1 MQILEPALKVGQ
13 QLQMC
18 FHLHDFDI
26 CIAVLCFR
34 QVSLYV
40 HRRTSGLFR
49 WLKLYAFQSKLIKC
63 QHITPVSNWNH
74 TGLLLILLCTQR
86 FNLCISVPYKK
97 NFQHQ
102 SHQQYSVTLYLSDTF
117 SQNNH
122 GDHIYDTCRRT
133 WWITVCVSTGRTNTR
148 FLPSMECLPLFTV
161 AVFGFVDCPTL
172 IVETAVCYVLHILL
186 YIYYTRY
193 MSGFGSRLFMK
204 SSKV

>member
-1 MQILEPALKVGQ
+1 MQILEPVLKVGQ

-74 TGLLLILLCTQR
+74 TGLLLISMDS
-86 FNLCISVPYKK
+86 FNSVFNVLISVSMYPIKRIFSIRVI
-97 NFQHQ
+97 NSIQWPCTWT
-102 SHQQYSVTLYLSDTF
+102 TLL
-117 SQNNH
+117 
-122 GDHIYDTCRRT
+122 RK
-133 WWITVCVSTGRTNTR
+133 ITMATIFMIPVDGHDELLCVSTTRTHTR
-148 FLPSMECLPLFTV
+148 FLWLSMVQSVCRCLL
-161 AVFGFVDCPTL
+161 
-172 IVETAVCYVLHILL
+172 
-186 YIYYTRY
+186 
-193 MSGFGSRLFMK
+193 
-204 SSKV
+204 